1 MEKIEQIPLILD
13 FEEIKREL
21 HIKRTGDKAQVQNLI
36 EIAKPLF
43 NARAVYKISYIDERL
58 DDTVIIE
65 GIRFKSNVLR
75 KNLDKVGRV
84 FPHVVTIGMGI
95 EERVHDCDD
104 LLEQYYL
111 DMIGNM
117 ALIKAQK
124 YLKGLLRAQ
133 FGLDQISYMSPGSL
147 EDWPIEQQRPL
158 FSLLGDVE
166 GSIGVKL
173 NKSLLMIPRKS
184 VSGVYFPKEVTF
196 YSCQLCPRERCEG
209 RRAPYTKKLAREYG
223 ILK

>member
-1 MEKIEQIPLILD
+1 M
-13 FEEIKREL
+13 
-21 HIKRTGDKAQVQNLI
+21 
-36 EIAKPLF
+36 
-43 NARAVYKISYIDERL
+43 
-58 DDTVIIE
+58 
-65 GIRFKSNVLR
+65 
-75 KNLDKVGRV
+75 
-84 FPHVVTIGMGI
+84 VTIGMGI

-111 DMIGNM
+111 DTIGNM

-158 FSLLGDVE
+158 FSLFGDVE
-166 GSIGVKL
+166 ASIGVKL

-184 VSGVYFPKEVTF
+184 VSGVYFPSDVSF

-209 RRAPYTKKLAREYG
+209 RKAPYTEELAREYG

>member
-13 FEEIKREL
+13 LEEIKKAL
-21 HIKRTGDKAQVQNLI
+21 HIKRTGDKAQVQNLL
-36 EIAKPLF
+36 EIAKPLI

-58 DDTVIIE
+58 ADTVIIE
-65 GIRFKSNVLR
+65 GIRFKSGVLR
-75 KNLDKVGRV
+75 KNLDKGGRV
-84 FPHVVTIGMGI
+84 FPYVITIGMGI
-95 EERVHDCDD
+95 EEWVHDCDD
-104 LLEQYYL
+104 ILEQYYL

-124 YLKGLLRAQ
+124 YLKRHLRSQ

-158 FSLLGDVE
+158 FSLLGNVE
-166 GSIGVKL
+166 ASIGVKL

-184 VSGVYFPKEVTF
+184 VSGVYFPNEVTF
-196 YSCQLCPRERCEG
+196 YNCQLCPRERCEG
-209 RRAPYTKKLAREYG
+209 RKAPYTEELAREYG

>member
-13 FEEIKREL
+13 LEEIKKAL
-21 HIKRTGDKAQVQNLI
+21 HIKRTGDKAQVQNLLD
-36 EIAKPLF
+36 IAKPLI
-43 NARAVYKISYIDERL
+43 NAMAVYKISYLDERL
-58 DDTVIIE
+58 ADTVIIE
-65 GIRFKSNVLR
+65 GIRFKSGVLR

-95 EERVHDCDD
+95 EERVNDCDD

-111 DMIGNM
+111 DMIGNI
-117 ALIKAQK
+117 ALIKARK
-124 YLKGLLRAQ
+124 YLESRLLSQ

-147 EDWPIEQQRPL
+147 EDWPLEQQRPL

-173 NKSLLMIPRKS
+173 NKSLLMIPGKS

-209 RRAPYTKKLAREYG
+209 RKALYTEELAREYG